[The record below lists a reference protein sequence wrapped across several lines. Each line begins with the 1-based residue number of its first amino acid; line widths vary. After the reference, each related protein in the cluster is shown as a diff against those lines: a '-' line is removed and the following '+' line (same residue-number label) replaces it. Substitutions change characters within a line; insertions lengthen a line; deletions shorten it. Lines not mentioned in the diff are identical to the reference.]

1 MFMKKKTLLL
11 PLARQFAIILV
22 LFILCTVGITGV
34 TTYEYAKLQTS
45 FADNSL
51 ESYSS
56 QLARNTREA
65 YESCENICYNIAYS
79 QSVQNYLLSRNADT
93 DYAYYEPLMNQ
104 LRNAPLLNS
113 FITDIAVYGENG
125 CLPFRP
131 LGQL

>member
-1 MFMKKKTLLL
+1 MKKKTLLL

-104 LRNAPLLNS
+104 LRNAPPVELL
-113 FITDIAVYGENG
+113 YHGYRCLWRKRQL